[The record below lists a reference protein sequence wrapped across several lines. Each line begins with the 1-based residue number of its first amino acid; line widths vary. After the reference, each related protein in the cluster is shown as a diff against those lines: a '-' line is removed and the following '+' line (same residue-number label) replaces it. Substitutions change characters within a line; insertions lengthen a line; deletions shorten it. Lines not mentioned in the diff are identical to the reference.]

1 LAYVLS
7 KSAFYR
13 EKFER
18 AGLSL
23 SDIRSLDDL
32 SELPL
37 TAKKEWEEEQV
48 AYPPLG
54 RNHTE
59 PLEDYVR
66 VFQTS
71 GTSGRYL
78 RVMETKQSWEWR
90 LETTAY
96 IYGSAGITVQD
107 RVFFAFQFGPFAAF
121 WMMFGGAERI
131 GAAVIPS
138 GGLSSEERLRM
149 IIDLNATVLLATPSY
164 ALRLAEVAREEGIN
178 IADSPIRRTIHAGEP
193 GVSLPSVRRS
203 LEEAWGAKS
212 FEFAGMTEVGLFGFS
227 CHEQNGVHALEAE
240 HIIEVL
246 DPGTGKSVEDG
257 AIGELVVTNLGRH
270 GFPAVRYR
278 TGDLVKP
285 AGRKCACGR
294 SFLLLEGGILGR
306 VDDMLVVRGVNVFPT
321 AIENVLRECVQV
333 DEWQV
338 VVEKDASGKDTI
350 TLRFEP
356 SEPGINGKGLSLRVE
371 KALRDNHEGLR
382 FNVEVVAAGTLP
394 RHEFKARRVVD
405 HRATN

>member
-1 LAYVLS
+1 
-7 KSAFYR
+7 
-13 EKFER
+13 
-18 AGLSL
+18 
-23 SDIRSLDDL
+23 
-32 SELPL
+32 L
-37 TAKKEWEEEQV
+37 TTKKEWEEEQA
-48 AYPPLG
+48 AYPPIG

-78 RVMETKQSWEWR
+78 RVMETKQSWDWR
-90 LETTAY
+90 METAAY
-96 IYGSAGITVQD
+96 IYGSAGITAQD
-107 RVFFAFQFGPFAAF
+107 RVFFGFQFGPFAAF
-121 WMMFGGAERI
+121 WTMFGGAERM
-131 GAAVIPS
+131 GATVIPS

-149 IIDLNATVLLATPSY
+149 ILELEATALVSTPSY
-164 ALRLAEVAREEGIN
+164 ALRLAEVAREKGIA
-178 IADSPIRRTIHAGEP
+178 IADSSIRRTIHAGEP
-193 GVSLPSVRRS
+193 GVSVPSVRRS

-240 HIIEVL
+240 HVIEVVE
-246 DPGTGKSVEDG
+246 PATGKSVKEG
-257 AIGELVVTNLGRH
+257 VVGELVVTNLGRH

-278 TGDLVKP
+278 TGDLVRP
-285 AGRKCACGR
+285 TGRKCACGR

-321 AIENVLRECVQV
+321 AMENVLRDCVQV

-338 VVEKDASGKDTI
+338 IVEKDQSGKDAI

-356 SEPGINGKGLSLRVE
+356 SELGANGKGLAQKVQ
-371 KALRDNHEGLR
+371 KALRDHHEGLR
-382 FNVEVVAAGTLP
+382 FSVKVVAPGTLP

-405 HRATN
+405 RRSSG